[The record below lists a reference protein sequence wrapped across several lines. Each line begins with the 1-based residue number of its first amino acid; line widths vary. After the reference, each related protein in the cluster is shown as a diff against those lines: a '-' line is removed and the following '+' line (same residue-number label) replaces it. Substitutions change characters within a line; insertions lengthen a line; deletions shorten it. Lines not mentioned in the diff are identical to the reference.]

1 MSETDWKPVVVGVD
15 VSPES
20 AGAAA
25 LGCKIASAAGTTC
38 HLVHGTRAVT
48 AIPVSPPPLP
58 VDPVTLTKQLTEA
71 AARSVKAALGG
82 YAPASAL
89 ENLEVRL
96 GNGAWAL
103 RHAVEDHE
111 AGLVVLGGK
120 HHAPPARWLGGSTA
134 HHAVRMLDIP
144 LLISWSPRQTVRR
157 VLVPVDLSFAARR
170 TLETAVCYAT
180 LFDAALRVLHVVED
194 LPFSDELRLPVDPDA
209 YHDLSVEHFDR
220 IVDEQSPARPMDR
233 VVRRGEPARVIAEES
248 ALYDADLV
256 VVGSHGKGWV
266 DRLVIG
272 STTERLLNH
281 LPTSLLVVQ
290 VRATEADTTALTLA
304 AAASA

>member
-1 MSETDWKPVVVGVD
+1 MSGTEWKPVVVGVD

-25 LGCKIASAAGTTC
+25 LGCKIAAAAGTTC

-58 VDPVTLTKQLTEA
+58 VDPVALTKQLTEA
-71 AARSVKAALGG
+71 AGRKVKQALGG
-82 YAPASAL
+82 HAPAAAL
-89 ENLEVRL
+89 ESLEVRL

-103 RHAVEDHE
+103 RHSIEDHD

-134 HHAVRMLDIP
+134 HHAVRMIDIP
-144 LLISWSPRQTVRR
+144 LLISWSPRQTIRR
-157 VLVPVDLSFAARR
+157 VLVAVDLSYAAAP
-170 TLETAVCYAT
+170 TLETAVRYAA
-180 LFDAALRVLHVVED
+180 LFDAELRALHVVED
-194 LPFSDELRLPVDPDA
+194 LPFSDELRLPLDHDA
-209 YHDLSVEHFDR
+209 YHELSAEHFDR
-220 IVDEQSPARPMDR
+220 IMDAQSPSQRTER
-233 VVRRGEPARVIAEES
+233 VVRPGEPARVIAEES

-266 DRLVIG
+266 DRLMIG

-290 VRATEADTTALTLA
+290 VRATEGDTTALTLE